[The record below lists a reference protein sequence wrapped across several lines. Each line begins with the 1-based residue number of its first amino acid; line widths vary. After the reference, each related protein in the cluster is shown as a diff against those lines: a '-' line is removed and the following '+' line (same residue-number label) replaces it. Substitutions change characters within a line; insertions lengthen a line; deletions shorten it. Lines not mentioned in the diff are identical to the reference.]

1 MGICLVKCSGLLI
14 LHVLLLC
21 MAMNKSTGLTP
32 DGNFCTLYKFV
43 AFLVFH
49 INSTIVHTFKDKLC
63 PTLLLCGFLI
73 FLTVPYHLAY
83 LTSSFDYQIWD

>member
-32 DGNFCTLYKFV
+32 DGNFCTLSMFV
-43 AFLVFH
+43 AFL
-49 INSTIVHTFKDKLC
+49 
-63 PTLLLCGFLI
+63 I
-73 FLTVPYHLAY
+73 FLLTQPLSIHLRINFFNGS
-83 LTSSFDYQIWD
+83 LSLGLFNIII